1 MMLCRLRGLRKN
13 HANGILLYRIDAVNL
28 LCDDIRGSFFYIFG
42 EKNIK
47 IQRIDIKVSK
57 VLAICF

>member
-1 MMLCRLRGLRKN
+1 MILCRLRGLKKIMQT
-13 HANGILLYRIDAVNL
+13 AFLLHWIDAVNL
-28 LCDDIRGSFFYIFG
+28 LCDGTRGSFFDIFG

-47 IQRIDIKVSK
+47 IQRIDKKVSK